1 MKLSNI
7 KLVVCDIDGTLVTND
22 HVLTER
28 TKAIIERLHSQ
39 NILFGIASGRSIEQH
54 LSKQASIWGLS
65 FDFDIIIGLNGAEMW
80 DGINQKQHDYYK
92 LKREWLKEIIELMAP
107 LNLNPYVYVDGMSLY
122 LKNDPA
128 ASASALQYRS
138 NYRIVDDVSELYEK
152 ETAKIL
158 FRMSEERMAEV
169 EPYVKAHSSEHY
181 KAFKTQKTVLEFSD
195 RRVSKAVPLQDFC
208 TINNI
213 DLSQVLSFGDMTND
227 NELLEASGI
236 GVCLINGGD
245 DTKAIADYITEKS
258 NEEDGF
264 ADFLD
269 KHFFD
274 ALI

>member
-28 TKAIIERLHSQ
+28 TKATIERLHSQ

-169 EPYVKAHSSEHY
+169 EPYVMAHSSEHY

-195 RRVSKAVPLQDFC
+195 RRVSKAVPLRDFC

-213 DLSQVLSFGDMTND
+213 DLSQVISFGDMTND

-245 DTKAIADYITEKS
+245 DTKAIADFITDKS